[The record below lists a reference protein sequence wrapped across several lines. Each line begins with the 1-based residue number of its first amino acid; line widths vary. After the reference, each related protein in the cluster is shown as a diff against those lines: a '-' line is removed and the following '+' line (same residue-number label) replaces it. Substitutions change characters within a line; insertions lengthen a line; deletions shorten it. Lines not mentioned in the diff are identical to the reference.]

1 MGSTCRAA
9 HPLHGAAVALTYNPM
24 VVGGL
29 TDEAVDRLF
38 HALADATRR
47 DILHRCVRGEPSVSR
62 LADVYPMSFAAVQK
76 HVAVLERAGLVTKE
90 RRGREQLVRTD
101 PDAVDRARRVLDEL
115 ETAWRGRVDRM
126 AELLAHAPQPEA
138 SKPSMG
144 HGS

>member
-1 MGSTCRAA
+1 
-9 HPLHGAAVALTYNPM
+9 M

-29 TDEAVDRLF
+29 TGEEVDGLF

-47 DILHRCVRGEPSVSR
+47 DILHRCIWGEASVSR

-101 PDAVDRARRVLDEL
+101 RDAVGRARRVLDEL

-126 AELLAHAPQPEA
+126 ADLLAQVARPEA
-138 SKPSMG
+138 NRPSAG
-144 HGS
+144 HGG